1 MKVLQINA
9 VYGIGSTGRIIEELD
24 KALQVYGIES
34 IIATTETTEQKDNIY
49 IVGSRLGRKM
59 HALFSRL
66 TGKQGYFSRHATRK
80 LLKWI
85 DKEKPDII
93 HLHNLHA
100 NYIHLGKLLK
110 YIAKKDIA
118 TVVTLHD
125 CWFFTGK
132 CTYYTQQECFKWKT
146 GCYKCPRLKIDNKSW
161 FFDCTS
167 IVWKD
172 KKRLFSAVPRL
183 GVIGVSD
190 WISNEGKASFLK
202 EAKVIQKI
210 YNWIDLSV
218 FYPRT
223 EDIRDKYGI
232 PKDKFLIFCISAGW
246 DKNAERFKDL
256 MKLAKKLD
264 NDTRIVL
271 VGGISDEIELP
282 SNIIPLGYVNS
293 TDELAKLYSQADVYV
308 HLSHRDTFGKVIA
321 EAMSCGTPA
330 IVYNTTACPELIGEG
345 CGYVVETGNIEEV
358 KNCIHKVKLSGK
370 SNYSKKCTDFVKAN
384 FEKEQL
390 IKATIELYDRLSKE

>member
-9 VYGIGSTGRIIEELD
+9 VYGKGSTGRIVEELD
-24 KALQVYGIES
+24 KALQVNGIAS
-34 IIATTETTEQKDNIY
+34 IVATTETTEQKHNIY
-49 IVGSRLGRKM
+49 IVGSRWGRKM
-59 HALFSRL
+59 HAFFSRL

-80 LLKWI
+80 FIKWI

-125 CWFFTGK
+125 CWFFTRK

-172 KKRLFSAVPRL
+172 KKRLFSAIPRL
-183 GVIGVSD
+183 GIIGVSD
-190 WISNEGKASFLK
+190 WITNEAEESFLK
-202 EAKVIQKI
+202 DAKISKRI

-218 FYPRT
+218 FYPRE
-223 EDIRDKYGI
+223 EDVRDKYGI
-232 PKDKFLIFCISAGW
+232 PKDKFLIFCISAIW
-246 DKNAERFKDL
+246 DKNAARFKDL
-256 MKLAKKLD
+256 IKLAQTLD
-264 NDTRIVL
+264 NDMCIAL
-271 VGGISDEIELP
+271 VGKTSDGVALP

-330 IVYNTTACPELIGEG
+330 IVYNATACPELIGEG
-345 CGYVVETGNIEEV
+345 CGYVVETGNIEEI
-358 KNCIHKVKLSGK
+358 KNCIDIIKLSEK
-370 SNYSKKCTDFVKAN
+370 STYSKKCTDFVRAN

-390 IKATIELYDRLSKE
+390 IRETIQLYNRLSKE